1 MERCPFCGS
10 EDIYYSKKRK
20 IFVCEDCDETFS
32 EQQISVFQDAK
43 QSKVGLD
50 LFFSYGHDKNRILVE
65 RIKQDFERRGHR
77 VWIDTNE
84 IKAGDHWRNDILNG
98 VMKSANVIAF
108 LSEHSTRNPGV
119 CLDELK
125 IAVCIKGANV
135 KTVLLEPE
143 NKIKQ
148 PSTLSD
154 IQWLDMSEWAE
165 IRKDSLEKFESWYKE
180 KFEELC
186 SAIEADDSFELNG
199 EIHTLKEKLSPYLNT
214 EKEYR
219 LLSKEFYGRKWVEE
233 YIEKW
238 QTHQQTKSLVIYGK
252 PGSGKSTFCVNYS
265 HYNSDVYGCFLCEWN
280 REFSINPHQLIRTI
294 SFWLAT
300 KLPDYRKLL
309 LHQLEQMDN
318 GLTEMKE
325 DALFEFLLSYPLN
338 YLVDGGRETGIII
351 VDGLDEA
358 EKDGSNPLAAVF
370 ARCVER
376 LPRWIRFIF
385 TSRPE
390 KSVISL
396 FEGENSLDLVND
408 MPDGYNDIMAYLL
421 RALSI
426 ELNSLPNRFEILNKI
441 CELSEG
447 VFLYAELLVDDVKNG
462 AVDLSNPN
470 SFPRGLSDFYRL
482 SMERK
487 FKSREDF
494 KKIRDFLELLVVSDS
509 IPEQVVI
516 NACNYSKYLYLL
528 NLDLIGSWVN
538 RQDREHTTLQF
549 THKSVAD
556 WFTDE
561 QKSGIYYVDK
571 KHGALLLA
579 RFCKQCINST
589 MNIINDKQQYLL
601 NFAREHVG
609 MYYVLAEAF
618 SELEQFLLTHVT
630 KLSPYW
636 KVWNLF
642 STTWNQSKLLKA
654 FWESK
659 NRNKFCI
666 SLQREGNTS
675 LLQWIFTLAKD
686 SYGIEQF
693 DQKLI
698 SIYIDIVHISGDYV
712 GAVEIAEQYLA
723 GHSQEDI
730 MSSEFLAMLNVR
742 RIHHSMFYKPVG
754 RLIDD
759 ALSILT
765 RSKDLYPKVTNELLF
780 LLGGNLGVLSGN
792 WEFVHKWL
800 TISEEYS
807 QKHGFRDY
815 SKRNARKLA
824 DYFCHIKEYGRA
836 KDIIF
841 AYIEQHDVITGRYEN
856 YLVGALGNIYT
867 CMGYYNEAL
876 ECYESVLK
884 YSTAKGIIGWAAHAN
899 LGIGNINYH
908 LGNLKEAVEFTTRA
922 FSMYKQIKQEW
933 GLIMSE
939 ALLAA
944 CESKVGIAPIKI
956 TCQKS
961 IDLAQKMQYG
971 SCIEAIEEL
980 CNGYNDYLKLYFL

>member
-32 EQQISVFQDAK
+32 EHQLSVFQDDEQKNA
-43 QSKVGLD
+43 GLD
-50 LFFSYGHDKNRILVE
+50 LFFSYGHDKNRVLVE
-65 RIKQDFERRGHR
+65 RIKQDLERRGHR

-125 IAVCIKGANV
+125 IAVCVKGAHV

-143 NKIKQ
+143 NRIKQ

-154 IQWLDMSEWAE
+154 IQWLDMSAWSDIKNSSQEQFE
-165 IRKDSLEKFESWYKE
+165 IWYRE

-186 SAIEADDSFELNG
+186 AAIAADESFELNG

-219 LLSKEFYGRKWVEE
+219 LLSKEFYGRKWVEDC
-233 YIEKW
+233 IEDW
-238 QTHQQTKSLVIYGK
+238 QDRQKTKSLVIYGK
-252 PGSGKSTFCVNYS
+252 PGSGKSAFCVNYS

-280 REFSINPHQLIRTI
+280 REFSINPHQLIRTMA
-294 SFWLAT
+294 FRLAT

-309 LHQLEQMDN
+309 LYQLDQLDTSLE
-318 GLTEMKE
+318 EMKD

-338 YLVDGGRETGIII
+338 HLVDGGRETGIII

-358 EKDGSNPLAAVF
+358 EKDGSNPLATVF

-390 KSVISL
+390 RSVISL
-396 FEGENSLDLVND
+396 FGGAQSLDLVED

-426 ELNSLPNRFEILNKI
+426 ELKQIPNRLEVLNKI

-447 VFLYAELLVDDVKNG
+447 VFLYAELLVEDVKNG
-462 AVDLSNPN
+462 AVDLSNPS
-470 SFPRGLSDFYRL
+470 SFPRGLSDFYRS

-487 FKSREDF
+487 FRNNGDF
-494 KKIRDFLELLVVSDS
+494 EEIRNFLELLVVSES
-509 IPEQVVI
+509 VPEYFLV
-516 NACNYSKYLYLL
+516 NACRYSKYRYLG
-528 NLDLIGSWVN
+528 NLDLLGSWVN
-538 RQDREHTTLQF
+538 QHEGRYTTLSF
-549 THKSVAD
+549 SHKSLAD

-561 QKSGIYYVDK
+561 QRSNIFYVDK
-571 KHGALLLA
+571 KKGALLLA
-579 RFCKQCINST
+579 RFCKKLVEDNSFAT
-589 MNIINDKQQYLL
+589 SDLSEELL
-601 NFAREHVG
+601 EHARDHVG
-609 MYYVLAEAF
+609 TYFVVAEEF
-618 SELEQFLLTHVT
+618 SELEQFLLAHENS
-630 KLSPYW
+630 LFPYW
-636 KVWNLF
+636 KIWNMF
-642 STTWNQSKLLKA
+642 PMTWGHNNLLKA
-654 FWESK
+654 FWHSQ
-659 NRNKFCI
+659 NRNNFCLC
-666 SLQREGNTS
+666 LQREGNTS
-675 LLQWIFTLAKD
+675 LLQWIFNLAKEY
-686 SYGIEQF
+686 YGIDQF
-693 DQKLI
+693 DPVLV
-698 SIYIDIVHISGDYV
+698 SVYIDIVHMSGDYP

-723 GHSQEDI
+723 GRSQDEI
-730 MSSEFLAMLNVR
+730 LNNEFLAMLNIR
-742 RIHHSMFYKPVG
+742 RIHHSMFYKPVD

-759 ALSILT
+759 SLGILT
-765 RSKDLYPKVTNELLF
+765 RSKDIYPKVMNELFF
-780 LLGGNLGVLSGN
+780 LIGGNLGVLSGK
-792 WEFVHKWL
+792 WEFVNKWL
-800 TISEEYS
+800 TVSEDYS
-807 QKHGFRDY
+807 QKHGLIDY
-815 SKRNARKLA
+815 SKRNARKMA
-824 DYFCHIKEYGRA
+824 DYYCHMKDYDTA
-836 KDIIF
+836 KSIILK
-841 AYIEQHDVITGRYEN
+841 YVDQHNTITGRYEN

-867 CMGYYNEAL
+867 CMGCFDEAL
-876 ECYESVLK
+876 ECYEKVLQ

-908 LGNLKEAVEFTTRA
+908 LGNLKEAIDFASRA
-922 FSMYKQIKQEW
+922 YSMYKQIKQEW
-933 GLIMSE
+933 GLIMSG

-944 CESKVGIAPIKI
+944 CESKVGIAPIQV
-956 TCQKS
+956 TCRKS
-961 IDLAQKMQYG
+961 IDLARKLQYG
-971 SCIEAIEEL
+971 SCVEAIEEL
-980 CNGYNDYLKLYFL
+980 CNSYNDYLTLYFL

>member
-32 EQQISVFQDAK
+32 EQQISIFQDEK
-43 QSKVGLD
+43 KSKAGLD
-50 LFFSYGHDKNRILVE
+50 LFFSYGHDKNRVLVE
-65 RIKQDFERRGHR
+65 RIKQNLEKRGHR

-125 IAVCIKGANV
+125 IAVCVKGANV

-143 NKIKQ
+143 NRIKQ

-154 IQWLDMSEWAE
+154 IQWLDMSEWSD
-165 IRKDSLEKFESWYKE
+165 IRKTSPEQFESWYQE

-186 SAIEADDSFELNG
+186 NAIEVDDSFELNG
-199 EIHTLKEKLSPYLNT
+199 DIHTLKEKLSPYLNT

-219 LLSKEFYGRKWVEE
+219 LLSKAFYGRKWVED
-233 YIEKW
+233 YIENW
-238 QTHQQTKSLVIYGK
+238 QDCQKTKSLVIYGK
-252 PGSGKSTFCVNYS
+252 PGSGKSSFCVNYS

-280 REFSINPHQLIRTI
+280 REFSINPHQLIRTMA
-294 SFWLAT
+294 FRLAT

-318 GLTEMKE
+318 GLTDMKE

-338 YLVDGGRETGIII
+338 HLVDGGRETGMVI

-358 EKDGSNPLAAVF
+358 EKDGNNPLAAVF

-376 LPRWIRFIF
+376 LPRWIRFVF

-390 KSVISL
+390 KSIVSL
-396 FEGENSLDLVND
+396 FESANCLDLVDD

-426 ELNSLPNRFEILNKI
+426 ELKSIPNRLEVLNKI

-462 AVDLSNPN
+462 AIDLSNPN

-487 FKSREDF
+487 FRSREDF
-494 KKIRDFLELLVVSDS
+494 EKIRSFLELLVVSDS
-509 IPEQVVI
+509 IPEQIVI
-516 NACNYSKYLYLL
+516 NACNYSKYIYLS

-538 RQDREHTTLQF
+538 RRDGEYTTLHF

-561 QKSGIYYVDK
+561 LRSGVYFVDK

-579 RFCKQCINST
+579 RFCKQFINSAL
-589 MNIINDKQQYLL
+589 NDKDDNQSYLL
-601 NFAREHVG
+601 TFAREHVG
-609 MYYVLAEAF
+609 IYYVLAEAF
-618 SELEQFLLTHVT
+618 TELEQFLLMHAD

-636 KVWNLF
+636 KAWNLF
-642 STTWNQSKLLKA
+642 PATWNQENLLKA
-654 FWESK
+654 FWKSEK
-659 NRNKFCI
+659 RNQFCI

-675 LLQWIFTLAKD
+675 LLQWIFALAKD

-693 DQKLI
+693 EPELI
-698 SIYIDIVHISGDYV
+698 AVYIDIVHMSGDYA
-712 GAVEIAEQYLA
+712 GAVDIAEQYLD
-723 GHSQEDI
+723 GHSQEEI
-730 MSSEFLAMLNVR
+730 MGNEFLAMLNVR
-742 RIHHSMFYKPVG
+742 RIHHSMFYKPVS

-759 ALSILT
+759 TLSILT

-780 LLGGNLGVLSGN
+780 LLGGNLGVLSGD
-792 WEFVHKWL
+792 WEFVFKWL

-807 QKHGFRDY
+807 QKHGLLDY

-824 DYFCHIKEYGRA
+824 DYFCHMKEYEKA
-836 KDIIF
+836 KDIIL
-841 AYIEQHDVITGRYEN
+841 AYVDQHDVITGRYEN

-867 CMGYYNEAL
+867 CMGYYDEAL
-876 ECYESVLK
+876 ECYESVLQ

-908 LGNLKEAVEFTTRA
+908 LGNLKEAAEFTTRA
-922 FSMYKQIKQEW
+922 YSMYKQIKQEW
-933 GLIMSE
+933 GLIMSG
-939 ALLAA
+939 AILAA
-944 CESKVGIAPIKI
+944 CESRVGIAPIKVA
-956 TCQKS
+956 CQKS
-961 IDLAQKMQYG
+961 LNLAQKMQYD
-971 SCIEAIEEL
+971 SCTEAIEEL
-980 CNGYNDYLKLYFL
+980 CNSYNDYLKLYFL